1 MAKKTVALLFGGVS
15 SEYDVSCLSVSS
27 VFENVDRKKYNP
39 VLIGITKEGEWYLYE
54 GDIEKVRAHEWDK
67 DTENLKKS
75 LDNSVLA
82 VKEIMLRGT
91 DSAMNK
97 YNGTD

>member
-1 MAKKTVALLFGGVS
+1 MGRDDITRIKIGVGKKPHPQ
-15 SEYDVSCLSVSS
+15 YDVVSW
-27 VFENVDRKKYNP
+27 
-39 VLIGITKEGEWYLYE
+39 VLGKFPKE
-54 GDIEKVRAHEWDK
+54 